1 MKQYFNKED
10 ESMEE
15 IDMTMVG
22 ASGGDEPAIG
32 PPTTSV
38 ANNNNINYS

>member
-1 MKQYFNKED
+1 
-10 ESMEE
+10 MEE

-22 ASGGDEPAIG
+22 GSGGDEPALG
-32 PPTTSV
+32 APASV